1 MKADR
6 MTCDVNMSTIKITF
20 LAQHAPTYDFVNLD
34 FPILSCDNA
43 DVPPSIRG
51 HLVDALV
58 GAKQARLCSVRGHQS
73 LRSFDN
79 V

>member
-1 MKADR
+1 
-6 MTCDVNMSTIKITF
+6 MTCDVNMLIITSAF
-20 LAQHAPTYDFVNLD
+20 LAQRAPTCDVVNLD
-34 FPILSCDNA
+34 FPILRCDNA
-43 DVPPSIRG
+43 EVPPSIRG

-73 LRSFDN
+73 LRSLDN